1 MFMPKIWF
9 FTEYRFKFHLIIEK
23 TIMRC
28 RQNFINLLYHT
39 YDAVR
44 QKSPEEN
51 SKMKKLDFSLKNEK
65 KNMIIT
71 LA

>member
-1 MFMPKIWF
+1 
-9 FTEYRFKFHLIIEK
+9 
-23 TIMRC
+23 MRC